1 MTAGVVAMIALGKV
15 YGSGYVILLVLLD
28 RSSATTS
35 CNAFT
40 IADCIPCNF
49 LPVRGKGIGIRSN
62 VIHVCMYDGS
72 TYLCRRCSSSSL
84 PLSFSLPESEE
95 ASASDDG
102 GGLVTYLVYDVIN
115 GQNRALR
122 LLTE

>member
-1 MTAGVVAMIALGKV
+1 MLSLLRIVSHVIFFLFLG
-15 YGSGYVILLVLLD
+15 GG
-28 RSSATTS
+28 
-35 CNAFT
+35 
-40 IADCIPCNF
+40 
-49 LPVRGKGIGIRSN
+49 GIGIRSD
-62 VIHVCMYDGS
+62 VINVCMYDGS

-84 PLSFSLPESEE
+84 SLSFSLLESEE

-102 GGLVTYLVYDVIN
+102 GGLVMYLVYDVIN